1 MRGAHVGCA
10 VLGFF
15 TITNKEQGQGP
26 QDAGPHKTLAWDIIS
41 QSGEINLTNI
51 DEGYHQEIKNVTMA
65 TVTLKSRS
73 Q

>member
-41 QSGEINLTNI
+41 QSGEIILPT
-51 DEGYHQEIKNVTMA
+51 
-65 TVTLKSRS
+65 
-73 Q
+73 